1 MGTQK
6 LCIMVKLN
14 RSRMPEGKSNVNL
27 GVERKRS
34 FLKSKEKNPDTWGR
48 E

>member
-1 MGTQK
+1 
-6 LCIMVKLN
+6 MVKLN
-14 RSRMPEGKSNVNL
+14 RSRMLEGKSNVNL

-34 FLKSKEKNPDTWGR
+34 FLKFKEKNLDIWGR